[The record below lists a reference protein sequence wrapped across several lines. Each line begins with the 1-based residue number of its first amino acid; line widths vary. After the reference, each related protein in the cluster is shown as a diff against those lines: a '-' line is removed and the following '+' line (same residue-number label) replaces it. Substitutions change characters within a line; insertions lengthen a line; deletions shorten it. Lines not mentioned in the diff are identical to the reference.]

1 MGEAASKNRMINRSG
16 LAHVYS
22 RPFSRCRA
30 RNSTMLE
37 NEEPPVTG
45 RGDILSGIYTLSSY
59 DNKRDSEN
67 WQIAVL
73 EILLAVR
80 RGQ

>member
-1 MGEAASKNRMINRSG
+1 
-16 LAHVYS
+16 
-22 RPFSRCRA
+22 
-30 RNSTMLE
+30 MLE